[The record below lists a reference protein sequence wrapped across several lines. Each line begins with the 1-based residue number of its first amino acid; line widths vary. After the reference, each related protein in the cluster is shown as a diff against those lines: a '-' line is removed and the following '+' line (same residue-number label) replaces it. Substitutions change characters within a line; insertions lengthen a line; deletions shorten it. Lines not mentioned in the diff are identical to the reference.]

1 MTRYTHKYGSSYK
14 LSCGDGL
21 QIVETLLN
29 YLLNAN
35 LRTFKYV
42 VSAVES
48 GSRAISCAKAVLMQY
63 QGRRKLDNCGGGG

>member
-1 MTRYTHKYGSSYK
+1 MNA
-14 LSCGDGL
+14 GDGL

-42 VSAVES
+42 VSAVDF
-48 GSRAISCAKAVLMQY
+48 GSRAISCAKAVFSAVS
-63 QGRRKLDNCGGGG
+63 GP